1 MEDEDFE
8 LITELVDN
16 YVNWELN
23 SDYDEINL
31 IEDLKLSNNIHETAH
46 SRILY
51 KLLSAGKS
59 DKRPYWRDFIK
70 IVGFNQL
77 ANIEQAVFYREKL
90 NIDLLVIL
98 ENEKKEKYAVILEN
112 KINHAVDQDRQISS
126 YIEKIEKSS
135 GEFKIGRDKI
145 YVIYLTRNEIDL
157 DPSDDSL
164 SKKDREDLTKAGRY
178 KKISYEN
185 EIRRWIKKC
194 LKDCKKPVL
203 KSVFIQY
210 GNFLDIMFE
219 PENNRRRK
227 DMADNISD
235 WLGFDEIKTTENK
248 YNKISSKIDS
258 INSLTKDLEDAQVD
272 LVKEALKNIGIK
284 NITYDPKVYKYI
296 DFSIKI
302 TINGNDVDLKCKFCF
317 RSGSD
322 GYKVW
327 FGICCKRMDDNN
339 AKPNK
344 EIAKEVPLIKW
355 DGNEI
360 VPNDSND
367 LNKIIIN
374 AITANDENKL
384 LDSDPGNGYN
394 FENKEYIYVKNEPY
408 FCWKY
413 SENLD
418 KAIDEI
424 KDYVT
429 KIQEAANK
437 TPSLN
442 PESEPANLQ
451 NQ

>member
-1 MEDEDFE
+1 MKKKDFKS
-8 LITELVDN
+8 IKELVDN

-59 DKRPYWRDFIK
+59 DKRPYWRDFIE

-77 ANIEQAVFYREKL
+77 ANIEQAKFYREKL

-135 GEFKIGRDKI
+135 GEFKIGCDKI
-145 YVIYLTRNEIDL
+145 YVIYLTRNKIDE
-157 DPSDDSL
+157 DPDEKSL
-164 SKKDREDLTKAGRY
+164 TENDRTKLGARY
-178 KKISYEN
+178 KRISYEK
-185 EIRRWIKKC
+185 EIREWIKKC
-194 LKDCKKPVL
+194 LEDLKSPVLESVKKPVL
-203 KSVFIQY
+203 ESVFIQY

-227 DMADNISD
+227 DMADNISN
-235 WLGFDEIKTTENK
+235 WLGFNDIKTTENK
-248 YNKISSKIDS
+248 YNEISSKIDS
-258 INSLTKDLEDAQVD
+258 INSLTKDLENAQVD

-302 TINGNDVDLKCKFCF
+302 TINGKDVLLKCEFCF
-317 RSGSD
+317 RSGSN

-327 FGICCKRMDDNN
+327 FGICCKRMSDDNDN
-339 AKPNK
+339 CDFKSAQKATLIDWNGNEHTDKKINKAILDAITPKTAKP
-344 EIAKEVPLIKW
+344 EERLLYED
-355 DGNEI
+355 DGN
-360 VPNDSND
+360 N
-367 LNKIIIN
+367 
-374 AITANDENKL
+374 
-384 LDSDPGNGYN
+384 YN
-394 FENKEYIYVKNEPY
+394 FKDNKYIYVKNEPY

-429 KIQEAANK
+429 NIQDAANNTSSPK
-437 TPSLN
+437 P
-442 PESEPANLQ
+442 
-451 NQ
+451 